1 MSENKERGAGG
12 VERGVI
18 AGLLEALA
26 DKHSEL
32 NIYLQKVTIKLPNM
46 QVGVELDG
54 LITVTVHMRNLTDD
68 EKRASAARNVGM
80 MSTA

>member
-32 NIYLQKVTIKLPNM
+32 DINLQKVTIKLPSM

-68 EKRASAARNVGM
+68 EKRASAAKNIGM

>member
-12 VERGVI
+12 VDRGVI

-32 NIYLQKVTIKLPNM
+32 NINLQKVTIKLPNM

>member
-32 NIYLQKVTIKLPNM
+32 NINLQKVTIKLPNM

-68 EKRASAARNVGM
+68 EKRASAAKNIGM

>member
-1 MSENKERGAGG
+1 MSENIERRAGG

-26 DKHSEL
+26 DKHSQL
-32 NIYLQKVTIKLPNM
+32 DINLQKVTIKLPNM

-54 LITVTVHMRNLTDD
+54 LVTVTVHMRNLTED
-68 EKRASAARNVGM
+68 EKKASAARNVGM

>member
-32 NIYLQKVTIKLPNM
+32 NINLQKVTIRRQERRND
-46 QVGVELDG
+46 VHGLDIKRPLG
-54 LITVTVHMRNLTDD
+54 L
-68 EKRASAARNVGM
+68 S
-80 MSTA
+80 

>member
-32 NIYLQKVTIKLPNM
+32 NINLQKVTIKLPKM

-68 EKRASAARNVGM
+68 EKRASAAKNIGM

>member
-12 VERGVI
+12 GERGII

-32 NIYLQKVTIKLPNM
+32 DINLQKVTIKLPNM

-54 LITVTVHMRNLTDD
+54 LVTVTVHMRNLTDD
-68 EKRASAARNVGM
+68 EKKASAARNVGM

>member
-1 MSENKERGAGG
+1 MSENIERRAGG

-26 DKHSEL
+26 DKHSQL
-32 NIYLQKVTIKLPNM
+32 DINLQKVTIKLPNM

-54 LITVTVHMRNLTDD
+54 LVTVTVHMRNLTED
-68 EKRASAARNVGM
+68 EKKASAAKNVGM

>member
-32 NIYLQKVTIKLPNM
+32 NINLQKVTIKLPNM

>member
-1 MSENKERGAGG
+1 MSENIERRAGG

-26 DKHSEL
+26 DKHSQL
-32 NIYLQKVTIKLPNM
+32 DINLQKVTIKLPNM

-54 LITVTVHMRNLTDD
+54 LVTVTVHMRNLTED
-68 EKRASAARNVGM
+68 EKKASDRKSVV
-80 MSTA
+80 

>member
-1 MSENKERGAGG
+1 

-32 NIYLQKVTIKLPNM
+32 NINLQKVTIKLPNM